1 MIFLKEC
8 PHFLSCLLHI
18 SFLKLRSD
26 ALAFHVRVVP
36 QIKSRVTGFIC
47 LLKHLVLFS
56 VWQARG
62 RKHVKALSPD
72 IFSFC
77 NCIMKFSCL
86 LKRNNV
92 NSTTMTLTK
101 THFCVCGPAS
111 SVWPAFPG
119 CILGTLPGAGKAG
132 AHVTGI
138 CGEMIQLKRCYIK
151 CHDVHKGD
159 VNRCHLPN
167 LLDTKQY
174 FSLQGSYNSLMGI
187 SVVAGT

>member
-1 MIFLKEC
+1 MTFLKEC
-8 PHFLSCLLHI
+8 PHFLSRLLHI

-26 ALAFHVRVVP
+26 TLAFHVRVVP
-36 QIKSRVTGFIC
+36 QIKCRVTGFIS

-62 RKHVKALSPD
+62 RKHIKALSPD
-72 IFSFC
+72 VFSFC
-77 NCIMKFSCL
+77 NCIMKFNCL
-86 LKRNNV
+86 LKRNDV
-92 NSTTMTLTK
+92 NSTAMTLTK

-119 CILGTLPGAGKAG
+119 FILGPLPGARKAG
-132 AHVTGI
+132 AQVTGI
-138 CGEMIQLKRCYIK
+138 CGDMIHLKWCHIK

-159 VNRCHLPN
+159 VNHCHLPN

-174 FSLQGSYNSLMGI
+174 FSLQGSYNSLTGI
-187 SVVAGT
+187 SVADGM